1 MITVKKLIED
11 LKKYPPDALAYAYE
25 GEFIG
30 IVIVD
35 AKQTKQLGEIPASS
49 EDDEAW
55 QQDRLRQFK
64 RDKNKLET
72 NLF

>member
-1 MITVKKLIED
+1 MISVAKLIKE
-11 LKKYPPDALAYAYE
+11 LEKYPSNALAYAYE

-35 AKQTKQLGEIPASS
+35 AEKMKQLGEIPASS

-64 RDKNKLET
+64 RGKK
-72 NLF
+72 

>member
-1 MITVKKLIED
+1 MITVAKLIKA

-35 AKQTKQLGEIPASS
+35 AEETKQLGEIPASS
-49 EDDEAW
+49 EDDDSW

-64 RDKNKLET
+64 RGKNEQGT
-72 NLF
+72 NL

>member
-1 MITVKKLIED
+1 MITVTNLIKV
-11 LKKYPPDALAYAYE
+11 LKQYPPNALVYAYE

-35 AKQTKQLGEIPASS
+35 AKDMKQLGEIPASS

-55 QQDRLRQFK
+55 QQDSVRQFRHGK
-64 RDKNKLET
+64 K
-72 NLF
+72 